1 MIPQGSFKA
10 LRALIEKKF
19 GCFKVI
25 LAQVNNL
32 PFSSFAETVLNEATK
47 RWKKA
52 VSCYES
58 IVTKM
63 SFKL

>member
-1 MIPQGSFKA
+1 MT
-10 LRALIEKKF
+10 E
-19 GCFKVI
+19 KVI

-63 SFKL
+63 SFKIIS